1 MNEPNE
7 STALVQIA
15 PHHEEAVILL
25 LNEVQSVAAK
35 VDTFVVSGP
44 DDVKMATND
53 LSIIG
58 SLKKKVS
65 DKRKEYTQPL
75 AEYME
80 GIRAAFKLLED
91 PLTHADVVLREKV
104 TAYTVEAN
112 RKRDEAIA
120 IAREKQAIADREAA
134 LNNKPAEVVEIAP
147 LPAAVNGHTTA
158 ELGTSSL
165 MAVWKY
171 EVTDFSLLPDEY
183 KLSDTAL
190 LTSTAKKYH
199 DDKVIPGVRFYNEPT
214 LKVERLKL

>member
-15 PHHEEAVILL
+15 PHNEEAVILL
-25 LNEVQSVAAK
+25 LTEVQAVAAK
-35 VDTFVVSGP
+35 ADKFEVKGL
-44 DDVKMATND
+44 DDVKMVTND

-91 PLTHADVVLREKV
+91 PLTHADVVLRGKV
-104 TAYTVEAN
+104 TSYTIEQN

-134 LNNKPAEVVEIAP
+134 LNGEEAKPVETSPIPAP
-147 LPAAVNGHTTA
+147 APEQTTA
-158 ELGTSSL
+158 ELGTSN
-165 MAVWKY
+165 MMDVWKY
-171 EVTDFSLLPDEY
+171 EVVDFALLPDEY
-183 KLSDTAL
+183 KVADTAL
-190 LTSTAKKYH
+190 LNSTAKKHH
-199 DDKVIPGVRFYNEPT
+199 DSKPIPGVRFYNEPT
-214 LKVERLKL
+214 LRVERFKE